1 MITLRFDSKSFNKTM
16 KNVMNYSTGFVDGV
30 QMGKKD
36 FLETLGPEVVQI
48 ASNFV
53 DTNARVSPETL
64 HHVYEWYQTGSPN
77 ARLFDLTYTIS
88 NLGLSISGTFKQSN
102 SIKTN
107 SRVPFYNK
115 AMIMEKGIPV
125 KIVPKKSSVLA
136 FEQDGE
142 TVFTKQPVSVSNPG
156 GDNVQGSF
164 EKTIDQFILLYFKQ
178 SFLRASG
185 LYEYINKPTVYK
197 RNIAQGARL
206 GKAAGFS
213 TGFKWIANAKIGV
226 E

>member
-1 MITLRFDSKSFNKTM
+1 MRISVNTTSFEKQMNNIIKYSSGFLEGAQKGKVVFLKNLGRETIEFM
-16 KNVMNYSTGFVDGV
+16 KNYVDV
-30 QMGKKD
+30 SARSN
-36 FLETLGPEVVQI
+36 PE
-48 ASNFV
+48 A
-53 DTNARVSPETL
+53 L

-77 ARLFDLTYTIS
+77 ARLFDLNYTVS

-102 SIKTN
+102 SIQTN
-107 SRVPFYNK
+107 SRVPFYDK

-125 KIVPKKSSVLA
+125 KIVPKKSPVLV
-136 FEQDGE
+136 FEKDGE
-142 TVFTKQPVSVSNPG
+142 TIFTNQPVSVKNPG

-164 EKTIDQFILLYFKQ
+164 EKVIDQFILLYFKQ

-185 LYEYINKPTVYK
+185 LYDYIKKPVIYK
-197 RNIAQGARL
+197 KNIAQGARL

-213 TGFKWIANAKIGV
+213 TGFTWIANAKIGV

>member
-1 MITLRFDSKSFNKTM
+1 MRVSVNTMSFEKQMNNIIKYSSGFLEGAQKGKTLFLQNLGSETINFM
-16 KNVMNYSTGFVDGV
+16 KNYVDV
-30 QMGKKD
+30 SARSN
-36 FLETLGPEVVQI
+36 PE
-48 ASNFV
+48 A
-53 DTNARVSPETL
+53 L